1 MKYDEEEMEILEVYE
16 AGEMKLSTPTM
27 EEMETIRSAAERT
40 INNKGKGGTRSSTP
54 F

>member
-1 MKYDEEEMEILEVYE
+1 MKYDEEEMEILEAYE
-16 AGEMKLSTPTM
+16 AG

-40 INNKGKGGTRSSTP
+40 ISNKGKGGTRSSTP